1 MREHYFRLEAA
12 GQQKLEHFIASRL
25 TRREQMNRF
34 RTAFDDFV
42 LYSMADF
49 GVPPAFRLDEVAAP
63 FVQPYSDVVD
73 ELWNLQK
80 VRSPFDKVK
89 HLGSNLSTCTV
100 HVRFFHQSMHQIHCC
115 VLLQRKSARW
125 LLTVPLNSGA
135 SRDLKGNVQL
145 CEYDLMNVETRYSNF
160 YTLHCNTDV
169 LDSASSLPVS

>member
-1 MREHYFRLEAA
+1 MREHYFRFEAA
-12 GQQKLEHFIASRL
+12 GQQKLEQFIASRL

-89 HLGSNLSTCTV
+89 HLGSNHSTCAIV
-100 HVRFFHQSMHQIHCC
+100 SSINASNS
-115 VLLQRKSARW
+115 LLCFVTEKICKMVVDCATEFWSKQGPERKC
-125 LLTVPLNSGA
+125 P
-135 SRDLKGNVQL
+135 
-145 CEYDLMNVETRYSNF
+145 
-160 YTLHCNTDV
+160 TL
-169 LDSASSLPVS
+169 